1 MGSAVLSETCPIS
14 GGKRMKSVEKKVAPS
29 SEYFIYTPSKT
40 AQKLYFYPIQCGIF
54 VYEPGYS
61 LTRESYDSFLL
72 MHIPKG
78 MMELEICGKRHT
90 VKENSFVL
98 IDCYQPHRYSTQT
111 GYECTWI
118 HFDGP
123 LAREYYELIVSRLGN
138 VFTIGDAFPVLRKMT
153 AILEVFF
160 DHTSIHEPLLSK
172 YFTDIFTILLL
183 HNPENSATNRYASM
197 VERAITYI
205 GEHYSENIPI
215 ERLSAMSGLSVY
227 YFIRVFRQE
236 TGYTPHE
243 YIISRRM
250 ASARY
255 LLKCTELTTKEICFS
270 TGFSSES
277 VFCNAFR
284 KLHGM
289 SPQSYRLHGATR
301 VGDIL

>member
-1 MGSAVLSETCPIS
+1 
-14 GGKRMKSVEKKVAPS
+14 MKSVEKNVAPS

-40 AQKLYFYPIQCGIF
+40 AQKLFFYPLQCGIF

-61 LTRESYDSFLL
+61 LTRKSYDSFLL

-78 MMELEICGKRHT
+78 LMQLEIGGRQQT
-90 VKENSFVL
+90 VKENAFVL
-98 IDCYQPHRYSTQT
+98 IDCYQPHGYSTQT
-111 GYECTWI
+111 GYECTWV

-138 VFTIGDAFPVLRKMT
+138 VFTIEDAFPVLRKMT

-160 DHTSIHEPLLSK
+160 DHTSIREPLLSK
-172 YFTDIFTILLL
+172 YFMDIFTLFLL
-183 HNPENSATNRYASM
+183 HNPENSATHRYANM
-197 VERAITYI
+197 VERAIIYI
-205 GEHYSENIPI
+205 NEHYSEDIPI

-277 VFCNAFR
+277 VFCNAF
-284 KLHGM
+284 KKQHGM
-289 SPQSYRLHGATR
+289 SPQSYRLHGTTK
-301 VGDIL
+301 VGNL